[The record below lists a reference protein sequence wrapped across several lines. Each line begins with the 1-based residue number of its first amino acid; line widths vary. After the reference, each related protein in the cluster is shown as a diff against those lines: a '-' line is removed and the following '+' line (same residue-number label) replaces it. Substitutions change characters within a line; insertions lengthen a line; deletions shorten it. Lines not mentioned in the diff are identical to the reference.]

1 MNWLDIVLVCLAG
14 IGLVKGLF
22 DGVIK
27 QVVSLI
33 ALVAATFFCTKAAVW
48 VRGYIVAM
56 GWFPEEAV
64 TIVSYVAG
72 FALIM
77 GVVIF
82 VGRVMHRLIG
92 MTPLGV
98 LNHLAGGVF
107 GLCLMVLFVSLLL
120 NVIEV
125 VDRHSVFV
133 SRELKMESRFYAPVK
148 EIIPTIYP
156 ADLFSWKE

>member
-1 MNWLDIVLVCLAG
+1 MNWLDIVFVCLAG
-14 IGLVKGLF
+14 IGFAKGLF

-33 ALVAATFFCTKAAVW
+33 ALVAAIFFCTKAAVF
-48 VRGYIVAM
+48 VRGYIVAA
-56 GWFPEEAV
+56 GFPEESV
-64 TIVSYVAG
+64 TIVSNIVG

-77 GVVIF
+77 GVVILA
-82 VGRVMHRLIG
+82 GRVVHRVIG

-107 GLCLMVLFVSLLL
+107 GLCVMALFVSLLL

-125 VDRHSVFV
+125 VDRHSVLV
-133 SRELKMESRFYAPVK
+133 PRELKVESRFYEPLR
-148 EIIPTIYP
+148 EILPSIYP
-156 ADLFSWKE
+156 GDLCFWKK

>member
-33 ALVAATFFCTKAAVW
+33 ALVAAIFFCTKAAVF
-48 VRGYIVAM
+48 VREYIVAA
-56 GWFPEEAV
+56 GFPEEGV
-64 TIVSYVAG
+64 TIVSNIVG

-82 VGRVMHRLIG
+82 VGRVVHRLIG

-107 GLCLMVLFVSLLL
+107 GLCLMVLFASLLL
-120 NVIEV
+120 NVLEM
-125 VDRHSVFV
+125 VDRRSALIP
-133 SRELKMESRFYAPVK
+133 RELKMESRFYAPVK